1 MLRNKKQTLRSALKG
16 AVAVAVSLAMISCCC
31 VTSFASELSEARR
44 KLAAAK
50 KQEATAQTQLDAQ
63 YEVYYAICDEV
74 DAAKGK
80 VDAVQSRIDKLN
92 KNIRKIQSDINKVNE
107 EIAAKQ
113 REIDAQQKLMD
124 QKYEEFKN
132 RLKALYISGNTSTVE
147 ALLTCDD
154 FSTYL
159 TRLEMI
165 KKVADRDSEKIEE
178 LKKLV
183 EELKKM
189 QEKLDADKKTLA
201 DKKAQVEDKKKDL
214 VADKKDLQAEY
225 NKLNSKK
232 SEANT
237 ELQKC
242 QSLIAS
248 IKAKQKSYQSEINK
262 LMAQANNAGSAV
274 VGSGRFCYPVPS
286 CTTVSCGYYGYAN
299 HNGVDFSNG
308 GIYGA
313 TVVAADSGT
322 VVIVRHQN
330 YSYGNHIYINH
341 GNGLVTLYAHLSAT
355 YVSPGQTV
363 SRGQA
368 IGAVGSTGNSTGPH
382 LHFGVT
388 SGGGWVN
395 PFNYL

>member
-1 MLRNKKQTLRSALKG
+1 MHKLNLSVKKIFKF
-16 AVAVAVSLAMISCCC
+16 AVSISL
-31 VTSFASELSEARR
+31 VTALCLTGTFGAYASSLSEARK
-44 KLAAAK
+44 KLANAK

-74 DAAKGK
+74 DTAKDK

-92 KNIRKIQSDINKVNE
+92 DNIASIQSQIDAINKK
-107 EIAAKQ
+107 IKKQ
-113 REIDAQQKLMD
+113 QQKINVQQKLMN
-124 QKYEEFKN
+124 QKYDEFKS
-132 RLKALYISGNTSTVE
+132 RLKSIYISGNTSTLE

-165 KKVADRDSEKIEE
+165 RKVADKDSQKIEE
-178 LKKLV
+178 LKALV
-183 EELKKM
+183 EQLQKM
-189 QEKLDADKKTLA
+189 QAKLDKNKQKLKDDQDEVK
-201 DKKAQVEDKKKDL
+201 DKKKDL
-214 VADKKDLQAEY
+214 QKDKQKLQKEY
-225 NKLNSKK
+225 DKLNSKK
-232 SEANT
+232 SEANG
-237 ELQKC
+237 ELQKV

-248 IKAKQKSYQSEINK
+248 IKAKEKSYQAEINK
-262 LMAQANNAGSAV
+262 ALAAATSHGSSV
-274 VGSGRFCYPVPS
+274 VGTGQFCYPVPS

-299 HNGVDFSNG
+299 HNGVDFSRG
-308 GIYGA
+308 GVYGA

-322 VVIVRHQN
+322 VASVSHLT

-363 SRGQA
+363 SKGQA

-382 LHFGVT
+382 LHFGV
-388 SGGGWVN
+388 SVNGGWVN